1 MRDPAHVNQHRFSA
15 KRGLASESKR
25 RQSRTKRQNPRYS
38 IKGEFKGT
46 ELPAFQARKKTEVFR
61 GRVKDIS
68 DRGFC
73 LLAAWRPEQSVLL
86 QGLLR
91 LAQMPM
97 KIPALAQVRWV
108 NRQVSGRHYRIGLQY
123 VI

>member
-1 MRDPAHVNQHRFSA
+1 MRLQI
-15 KRGLASESKR
+15 LAGCNTQ
-25 RQSRTKRQNPRYS
+25 QSRTKRQNPRYS
-38 IKGEFKGT
+38 IGGKFEGS